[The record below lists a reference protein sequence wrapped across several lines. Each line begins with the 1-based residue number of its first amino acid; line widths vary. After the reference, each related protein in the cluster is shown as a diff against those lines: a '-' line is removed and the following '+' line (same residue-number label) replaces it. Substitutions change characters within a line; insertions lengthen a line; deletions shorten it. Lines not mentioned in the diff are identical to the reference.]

1 MMTSTL
7 ARVLLML
14 CAVCAVAGTACIP
27 PPSNASYG
35 SGDYENQGG
44 GSDPI
49 QTIQDNLDCHN
60 ACDRDNLSCMA
71 GCPDGDYS
79 CRGSCQLD
87 DSNCY
92 QSC

>member
-7 ARVLLML
+7 TRVLLAL
-14 CAVCAVAGTACIP
+14 CAAATTACIP

-35 SGDYENQGG
+35 SGGYENQSGD
-44 GSDPI
+44 GSPI
-49 QTIQDNLDCHN
+49 QAVQDNLDCHN

-79 CRGSCQLD
+79 CRGNCQM
-87 DSNCY
+87 DSSSCY